1 MWLIVLQR
9 LHLISKRFTVP
20 TFANN
25 LLQHWQRI
33 SFKFCIYFP
42 IFSGFVKI
50 PPASRGRRHIAICRL
65 VLLSRHYP
73 CATTGNVAVFIPE
86 LHPNHSHNP
95 HKKTRLRCTNVW
107 VVIHH
112 LKFQQ
117 SVTCRTCFP
126 KSLRLNCHCVVV
138 LYRRLAYSPLFKNH
152 CQIIRAKSPTF
163 FPAEDCIEAPF

>member
-65 VLLSRHYP
+65 ILLSWHYP
-73 CATTGNVAVFIPE
+73 CYRTDSVAVFILE
-86 LHPNHSHNP
+86 LYLNHSHNP
-95 HKKTRLRCTNVW
+95 HKKIRLRCANAMLA
-107 VVIHH
+107 IRRYC
-112 LKFQQ
+112 FQLPI
-117 SVTCRTCFP
+117 TCRMGLYIQP
-126 KSLRLNCHCVVV
+126 RLDCRCVIV
-138 LYRRLAYSPLFKNH
+138 LYRRFAYLPPSKNH
-152 CQIIRAKSPTF
+152 CQINLISHCYKPPSVR
-163 FPAEDCIEAPF
+163 PFV

>member
-1 MWLIVLQR
+1 MVLQR

-65 VLLSRHYP
+65 ILLSWHYP
-73 CATTGNVAVFIPE
+73 CSRTDSVAVFIPE
-86 LHPNHSHNP
+86 LHLNHLYNLHKTYHP
-95 HKKTRLRCTNVW
+95 HYANELVVTHHRYAQRL
-107 VVIHH
+107 IIYQMA
-112 LKFQQ
+112 LIDD
-117 SVTCRTCFP
+117 SASIAVT
-126 KSLRLNCHCVVV
+126 
-138 LYRRLAYSPLFKNH
+138 
-152 CQIIRAKSPTF
+152 
-163 FPAEDCIEAPF
+163 

>member
-65 VLLSRHYP
+65 ILLSWHYP
-73 CATTGNVAVFIPE
+73 CSRTDSVAVFILE
-86 LHPNHSHNP
+86 LYLNHFHNP
-95 HKKTRLRCTNVW
+95 HKTNRPHYANALP
-107 VVIHH
+107 VIRHH
-112 LKFQQ
+112 YLQ
-117 SVTCRTCFP
+117 SLATCQMG
-126 KSLRLNCHCVVV
+126 LYIQLLLYYHC
-138 LYRRLAYSPLFKNH
+138 AM
-152 CQIIRAKSPTF
+152 
-163 FPAEDCIEAPF
+163 

>member
-65 VLLSRHYP
+65 ILLSWHYP
-73 CATTGNVAVFIPE
+73 CYRTDSVAVFILE
-86 LHPNHSHNP
+86 LYLNHSHNP
-95 HKKTRLRCTNVW
+95 HKMNRPHYANALP
-107 VVIHH
+107 VIRHH
-112 LKFQQ
+112 YLQ
-117 SVTCRTCFP
+117 SLATCQMGLYIQIF
-126 KSLRLNCHCVVV
+126 LYCHC
-138 LYRRLAYSPLFKNH
+138 AM
-152 CQIIRAKSPTF
+152 
-163 FPAEDCIEAPF
+163 